1 MIISIEDVIAFK
13 KAVDESL
20 RDKIHFHDGCGG
32 QYFSFDEPNE
42 ELKRFAADYFAIR
55 QMKAVFSEDGTR
67 FYLDE
72 VR

>member
-13 KAVDESL
+13 NAAEEIFP
-20 RDKIHFHDGCGG
+20 DKIHFHDGCGG

-42 ELKRFAADYFAIR
+42 ELKRFTEDYFSARYI
-55 QMKAVFSEDGTR
+55 KAVFSEDGTS